1 MGAGGATIFA
11 LASGQGQAGI
21 AVIRISGPHAIAA
34 LRRLSTT
41 PIVPRQLTH
50 TCLTDP
56 ATGELLDLCL
66 VATFPA
72 PASYTGEDVVELHVH
87 GGQVVIAGVLSRLGQ
102 MSGLRP
108 AEPGEFT
115 RRAFEN
121 GKLDLTEVEGLAD
134 LLAAETEAQRHQAL
148 TIASG
153 NQRQVY
159 DSWRGQVIAAMAHVE
174 AELDFADEAD
184 VVPASLRQARA
195 TMAALHEEI
204 GRHLADGH
212 RGEIMREGF
221 RVVLA
226 GAPNVGKSSLLNAL
240 ARRDVAIVSP
250 EAGTTRDVIDV
261 RLNLG
266 GVSVLVSD
274 TAGIR
279 REAQGVEAEGI
290 RRTMARGR
298 AAELVVW
305 IVDATYPETRVPA
318 EIASAGVA
326 VLPVLNKSDLL
337 CQVRPPAGMP
347 METLRISAR
356 TGLGLDRLVQ
366 ALAEAARSPIGL
378 AETPA
383 IITRARHR
391 EALLATR
398 QSLGTFLTEPEHAA
412 ELRAE
417 DLRSAAQALGR
428 VTGRVDV
435 EDVLDQL
442 FATFCIGK

>member
-1 MGAGGATIFA
+1 
-11 LASGQGQAGI
+11 
-21 AVIRISGPHAIAA
+21 
-34 LRRLSTT
+34 
-41 PIVPRQLTH
+41 
-50 TCLTDP
+50 
-56 ATGELLDLCL
+56 
-66 VATFPA
+66 
-72 PASYTGEDVVELHVH
+72 
-87 GGQVVIAGVLSRLGQ
+87 